1 MDKNE
6 FIKAY
11 WQQYKVLEKRIIELS
26 EYVIIVS
33 ILKLFS

>member
-11 WQQYKVLEKRIIELS
+11 WQQYKVLEKRMIELS
-26 EYVIIVS
+26 DYVAIAS
-33 ILKLFS
+33 ILKFFS